1 MEIPKDYLYDP
12 LQIKA
17 KEALDKRKI
26 GKEAFLELLVTEL
39 RHQDPFNPVDNKEF
53 ITQLATFNSLEQ
65 LITLNQN
72 VENLNKKESILQGA
86 SLISKKVVTIEN
98 VEGRVVSVSVSS
110 DGLMLHLD
118 NGATVNLEEVK
129 EVKE

>member
-53 ITQLATFNSLEQ
+53 IVQLATFNSLEQ

>member
-1 MEIPKDYLYDP
+1 VEIPKDYLYDP